1 MRKPRLYDK
10 TEQVIPETI
19 QVGDYLKYI
28 GSGETQ
34 GERTVLLVRNINI
47 TKVKGIT
54 LYHFNSD
61 SRYRLAC
68 RSDKTVEKYT

>member
-1 MRKPRLYDK
+1 MSKPRLYDDTK
-10 TEQVIPETI
+10 QVSPETV

-34 GERTVLLVRNINI
+34 GERLVLLVRNIKT

-61 SRYRLAC
+61 SQYRLAC
-68 RSDKTVEKYT
+68 RSVKTVEKYT